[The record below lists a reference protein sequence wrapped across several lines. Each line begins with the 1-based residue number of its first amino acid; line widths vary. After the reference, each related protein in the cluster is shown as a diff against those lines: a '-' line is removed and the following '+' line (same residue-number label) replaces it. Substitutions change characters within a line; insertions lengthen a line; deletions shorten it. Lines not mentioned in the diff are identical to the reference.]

1 LPPEAIPGAVFF
13 GDRPARAR
21 FLQPAMHPPD
31 PTMKPPESVSPVLEE
46 PKGDTMKGVRNAS
59 LIARWPSNAPQQ
71 FVVVVE
77 RVEPASD
84 QEGDR

>member
-1 LPPEAIPGAVFF
+1 LPPEAIPGAFF
-13 GDRPARAR
+13 WRPACPRAV
-21 FLQPAMHPPD
+21 PATGDAPAGSD
-31 PTMKPPESVSPVLEE
+31 DEATRTVSPVLEE
-46 PKGDTMKGVRNAS
+46 PKVDTMKGVRNAS

-77 RVEPASD
+77 QVEPASD